1 MRGSSDEGSGT
12 STGGRAGKWRV
23 AVMHGPVDGEV
34 SRSSRIPPSIA
45 ATLARPVEPAAF
57 YLRIFVYASSLNP
70 TRSVRPTLSVGA
82 RSTAGGAQEERQELD
97 PSRPRSLEVD
107 LDHLLA
113 LGDVDLVDVA
123 GDRQGGVTDDGR
135 FLGVDRL
142 DDRDLL
148 LRKEPLRFGAGGSA
162 LPVITPVY
170 ACHGRYL
177 YHRGVHPKY
186 WLPPLLWMAV
196 IVGFSTDAGSESH
209 TEHWLLPILREL
221 APWATP
227 ALLEALH
234 WLVRKS
240 AHLSEYAILAALW
253 LRAFVRG
260 RNLSPRTAGFLAL
273 AISVAWAILDELHQS
288 FVPSR
293 TASLADVLVDS
304 AGALIAL
311 TVAHVGWRQAVD
323 RTTTA
328 LLWIA
333 LIGGAG
339 FLLVNTILGVRSGPL
354 WLTAPT
360 AALALVVRTKLARQ
374 RSRSR

>member
-1 MRGSSDEGSGT
+1 MI
-12 STGGRAGKWRV
+12 A
-23 AVMHGPVDGEV
+23 PVD
-34 SRSSRIPPSIA
+34 
-45 ATLARPVEPAAF
+45 
-57 YLRIFVYASSLNP
+57 
-70 TRSVRPTLSVGA
+70 
-82 RSTAGGAQEERQELD
+82 
-97 PSRPRSLEVD
+97 
-107 LDHLLA
+107 
-113 LGDVDLVDVA
+113 
-123 GDRQGGVTDDGR
+123 
-135 FLGVDRL
+135 
-142 DDRDLL
+142 
-148 LRKEPLRFGAGGSA
+148 
-162 LPVITPVY
+162 

-177 YHRGVHPKY
+177 YHRGMGLKY
-186 WLPPLLWMAV
+186 WLPPVLWMAV

-221 APWATP
+221 VPWATP

-234 WLVRKS
+234 WLVRKT

-288 FVPSR
+288 LVPSR
-293 TASLADVLVDS
+293 SASLADVLVDT

-339 FLLVNTILGVRSGPL
+339 FLLVNTILGVPSGPL
-354 WLTAPT
+354 WLTAP
-360 AALALVVRTKLARQ
+360 AAGVALIVRTMLARQ
-374 RSRSR
+374 

>member
-1 MRGSSDEGSGT
+1 
-12 STGGRAGKWRV
+12 
-23 AVMHGPVDGEV
+23 MH
-34 SRSSRIPPSIA
+34 
-45 ATLARPVEPAAF
+45 L
-57 YLRIFVYASSLNP
+57 
-70 TRSVRPTLSVGA
+70 
-82 RSTAGGAQEERQELD
+82 
-97 PSRPRSLEVD
+97 
-107 LDHLLA
+107 
-113 LGDVDLVDVA
+113 
-123 GDRQGGVTDDGR
+123 
-135 FLGVDRL
+135 
-142 DDRDLL
+142 
-148 LRKEPLRFGAGGSA
+148 
-162 LPVITPVY
+162 
-170 ACHGRYL
+170 
-177 YHRGVHPKY
+177 KY
-186 WLPPLLWMAV
+186 WLPPVLWMAV

-234 WLVRKS
+234 WLVRKT

-260 RNLSPRTAGFLAL
+260 LNLTPRTAGLLAV

-293 TASLADVLVDS
+293 SASLADVLVDS

-311 TVAHVGWRQAVD
+311 PIAHVGWRQAVD
-323 RTTTA
+323 CTTAA

-339 FLLVNTILGVRSGPL
+339 FLLVNTILGVPSGPL

-360 AALALVVRTKLARQ
+360 AALALIVRTMLARQ
-374 RSRSR
+374 RSRVR